1 MGKTPGKWIKSLLL
15 GKKSSK
21 SNLKG
26 RDILKSA
33 NREESLITSKVSVS
47 ESFTTPPLTEPPALE
62 ISAPIAVDLQHGVAA
77 ALLNDAVNQSST
89 KEDGDALMTTNLS
102 SQEVPD
108 RIRHEEA
115 ATKAQA
121 AFRGYLARRAFRTL
135 KGIIR
140 LQAVIRGHLVRRQA
154 VITLRCLLGIV
165 KFQALAR
172 GRRVRYSDIGIQ
184 VQKICSSGKF
194 QGANCSLSGVNSST
208 SLVKLS
214 KNAVIRKVFLSRFS
228 YQHEVSFGANGIAV
242 LIVLNLSNSVVW
254 KMTLTRWLKVHML
267 LASSPSDKPL
277 CLRYDP
283 GEPNSAWLWLERWMK
298 SRFWEPHYQLKR
310 NVQSK
315 SETKR
320 GNSQTIENEKGM
332 SKRNVR
338 KSARTNIE
346 NSSSQ
351 FALESE
357 KPKRNPRKVSSHLVD
372 SVQEHAQSDIEKV
385 KRNTRKVPNSVKEAS
400 ERLEV
405 DNEKPKRSLK
415 KASTSAPP
423 DVSVQFTGDSVDKS
437 TDTTVSVAKQSDVD
451 TNLKLPEVVST
462 VDELLDHPASDL
474 QPAESDGKI
483 ENIKE
488 AAKDINS
495 TDDQISNDNQKASQ
509 RRSSLPA
516 KIDVQENG
524 LHSTPKVPSYMAPT
538 ESAKAKLRGQG
549 SPRLAHDGID
559 KNGTTRR
566 HSLPSSTSSKLSS
579 LSPRVPRLVQTAGKG
594 VVRADRSL
602 TSSRDGGGKNL

>member
-1 MGKTPGKWIKSLLL
+1 
-15 GKKSSK
+15 
-21 SNLKG
+21 
-26 RDILKSA
+26 
-33 NREESLITSKVSVS
+33 
-47 ESFTTPPLTEPPALE
+47 
-62 ISAPIAVDLQHGVAA
+62 
-77 ALLNDAVNQSST
+77 
-89 KEDGDALMTTNLS
+89 
-102 SQEVPD
+102 
-108 RIRHEEA
+108 
-115 ATKAQA
+115 
-121 AFRGYLARRAFRTL
+121 
-135 KGIIR
+135 
-140 LQAVIRGHLVRRQA
+140 
-154 VITLRCLLGIV
+154 
-165 KFQALAR
+165 
-172 GRRVRYSDIGIQ
+172 
-184 VQKICSSGKF
+184 
-194 QGANCSLSGVNSST
+194 
-208 SLVKLS
+208 
-214 KNAVIRKVFLSRFS
+214 
-228 YQHEVSFGANGIAV
+228 
-242 LIVLNLSNSVVW
+242 
-254 KMTLTRWLKVHML
+254 
-267 LASSPSDKPL
+267 
-277 CLRYDP
+277 
-283 GEPNSAWLWLERWMK
+283 MK
-298 SRFWEPHYQLKR
+298 SRFWEPHSQLKR

-346 NSSSQ
+346 NNSSQ

-437 TDTTVSVAKQSDVD
+437 TDPTVSVAKQSDVD

-474 QPAESDGKI
+474 QPAESHGKI

-488 AAKDINS
+488 AGKDINS

-594 VVRADRSL
+594 VVRVDRSL

>member
-15 GKKSSK
+15 GKKSPK

-33 NREESLITSKVSVS
+33 NREESLITSKVPVS
-47 ESFTTPPLTEPPALE
+47 ESFTTPSLTEPLALE

-102 SQEVPD
+102 SQEDPD

-154 VITLRCLLGIV
+154 VITLRCLQGIV
-165 KFQALAR
+165 KFQAVAR
-172 GRRVRYSDIGIQ
+172 GRRVRCSDVGIQ
-184 VQKICSSGKF
+184 VQKICSSEKF
-194 QGANCSLSGVNSST
+194 QGANCSSSGINSST
-208 SLVKLS
+208 SLVKFS
-214 KNAVIRKVFLSRFS
+214 KNAVIRK
-228 YQHEVSFGANGIAV
+228 
-242 LIVLNLSNSVVW
+242 
-254 KMTLTRWLKVHML
+254 L

-298 SRFWEPHYQLKR
+298 SRFWEPHSQLKR

-332 SKRNVR
+332 SKRNIR

-346 NSSSQ
+346 NNSSRL
-351 FALESE
+351 ALESE
-357 KPKRNPRKVSSHLVD
+357 KSKRNPRKVSSHPVD
-372 SVQEHAQSDIEKV
+372 SVQEHSQSDIEKV

-400 ERLEV
+400 ERLED

-415 KASTSAPP
+415 KASTSALP
-423 DVSVQFTGDSVDKS
+423 DVSAPFTGDSVDKS
-437 TDTTVSVAKQSDVD
+437 TDAIVSIAKQSDVD
-451 TNLKLPEVVST
+451 TNLKLPEVGST

-474 QPAESDGKI
+474 QPVESHGKI
-483 ENIKE
+483 ENIQE
-488 AAKDINS
+488 TAKDINS
-495 TDDQISNDNQKASQ
+495 TDDQINCDNQKASQ
-509 RRSSLPA
+509 RRGSLPA

-549 SPRLAHDGID
+549 SARFAQDGID

-566 HSLPSSTSSKLSS
+566 HSLPSSTNGKLSS

-602 TSSRDGGGKNL
+602 TSSRDGGDKVIQAEWRR

>member
-194 QGANCSLSGVNSST
+194 QGANCSLPEVNSST

-228 YQHEVSFGANGIAV
+228 YQHEVSFDANGIAV

-298 SRFWEPHYQLKR
+298 SRFWEPHSQLKR

-332 SKRNVR
+332 SKRNIR

-346 NSSSQ
+346 NNSSQ

-437 TDTTVSVAKQSDVD
+437 TDTTVSVTKQSDVD

-462 VDELLDHPASDL
+462 VDELLHHPASDL
-474 QPAESDGKI
+474 QPAESHGKI

-594 VVRADRSL
+594 MVRADRSL

>member
-172 GRRVRYSDIGIQ
+172 GQRVRYSDIGIQ

-214 KNAVIRKVFLSRFS
+214 KNAVIRK
-228 YQHEVSFGANGIAV
+228 
-242 LIVLNLSNSVVW
+242 
-254 KMTLTRWLKVHML
+254 L

-298 SRFWEPHYQLKR
+298 SRFWEPHSQLKR

-346 NSSSQ
+346 NNSSQ

-385 KRNTRKVPNSVKEAS
+385 KCNTRKVPNSVKEAS

-437 TDTTVSVAKQSDVD
+437 TDTTVSVTKQSDVD

-462 VDELLDHPASDL
+462 VDELLHHPASDL
-474 QPAESDGKI
+474 QPAESHGKI

-602 TSSRDGGGKNL
+602 TSSRDGGDKVIQAEWRR